1 MKLVLDIIFRMGVI
15 EENQINMVTK
25 KITRRKS
32 KDKLPGVVLL
42 DQVGIV
48 NELYLLIQ

>member
-1 MKLVLDIIFRMGVI
+1 MLVLDVIYRMGVI
-15 EENQINMVTK
+15 GGNQINMVTK
-25 KITRRKS
+25 KITRMKS
-32 KDKLPGVVLL
+32 EDKLPGVVLL

>member
-1 MKLVLDIIFRMGVI
+1 MI
-15 EENQINMVTK
+15 EELIGIYIHMVTK
-25 KITRRKS
+25 GIPRLNIEDS
-32 KDKLPGVVLL
+32 YQGAILL